1 MPLKLKLQIMTVSK
15 KIFKYIIHDESLI
28 VMVIGFTEE
37 RQYVSEN
44 QVPGVDEFLVYID
57 LATLRVSEREHRML
71 FRLLASGAAYV
82 VSFASFSA
90 TDFDAR
96 YGGVEGD
103 PIEEMDFLDPG
114 EDMIRP
120 RRIAIVN
127 DFIIENEECFTIQIS
142 PINIPG
148 IRELFIC
155 DFVDIS
161 TSPPTN
167 YYCEHTIC
175 IEDNDGKIITM
186 DIQHLYL
193 MNNYFY
199 ASSYTL
205 DSILRL

>member
-1 MPLKLKLQIMTVSK
+1 MVHWSLFL
-15 KIFKYIIHDESLI
+15 SLI

-44 QVPGVDEFLVYID
+44 QIPGVNEFLVFIELD
-57 LATLRVSEREHRML
+57 TLRVSEREHRML
-71 FRLLASGAAYV
+71 YRLLSSGTATV
-82 VSFASFSA
+82 VTFASFIA

-96 YGGVEGD
+96 FGGVESD

-120 RRIAIVN
+120 RRTQIIN
-127 DFIIENEECFTIQIS
+127 DFRVEDEECFTIQVS

-167 YYCEHTIC
+167 YYCEHTMC
-175 IEDNDGKIITM
+175 IQDDDGKIIPM
-186 DIQHLYL
+186 HIQHLC
-193 MNNYFY
+193 
-199 ASSYTL
+199 SSYEQ
-205 DSILRL
+205 SFLRCIIYT

>member
-15 KIFKYIIHDESLI
+15 KIIYIDIIIHDESLV

-44 QVPGVDEFLVYID
+44 QVPGVDSFLVNID

-71 FRLLASGAAYV
+71 FRLLSSGTATV
-82 VSFASFSA
+82 VSFASFS

-96 YGGVEGD
+96 FGYVEGD
-103 PIEEMDFLDPG
+103 PIEDRDFLDPG
-114 EDMIRP
+114 ENMIRP
-120 RRIAIVN
+120 RRTQIVN
-127 DFIIENEECFTIQIS
+127 DFRVEDEECFTIQVS

-148 IRELFIC
+148 FRELFMC
-155 DFVDIS
+155 DFVDMS

-175 IEDNDGKIITM
+175 IENDDGKIIYN
-186 DIQHLYL
+186 IIIAL
-193 MNNYFY
+193 MN
-199 ASSYTL
+199 
-205 DSILRL
+205 I

>member
-1 MPLKLKLQIMTVSK
+1 MSLFL
-15 KIFKYIIHDESLI
+15 SLI

-44 QVPGVDEFLVYID
+44 ELPGVSEFHVFIEPN
-57 LATLRVSEREHRML
+57 TLRVSEREHRML
-71 FRLLASGAAYV
+71 FRLFASGTAYV

-114 EDMIRP
+114 ENTIRP
-120 RRIAIVN
+120 LRTQIVN
-127 DFIIENEECFTIQIS
+127 DFRVEDEECFTIQVS

-148 IRELFIC
+148 LRELFIC

-167 YYCEHTIC
+167 YYCEHTMC
-175 IEDNDGKIITM
+175 IQDDDGKIIPM
-186 DIQHLYL
+186 HIQHLC
-193 MNNYFY
+193 
-199 ASSYTL
+199 SSYEQLFLCCIIYT
-205 DSILRL
+205 